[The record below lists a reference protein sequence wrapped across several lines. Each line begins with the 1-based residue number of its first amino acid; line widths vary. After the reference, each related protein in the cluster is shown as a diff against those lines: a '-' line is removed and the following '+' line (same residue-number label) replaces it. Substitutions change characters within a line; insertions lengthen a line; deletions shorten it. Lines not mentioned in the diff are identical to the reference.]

1 MSRRRIALWACAL
14 LLAGCLYFFENGTG
28 TRIVLACALLL
39 PLFPAL
45 RRALFT
51 RDREAAGS
59 ARTLFLSF
67 FRPPEEEEPGDV
79 RPYRPGDPLNRIHWK
94 LSAKRDELLVRPPVP
109 DNSRTEAAFPVPSPS
124 LQKTVNRR
132 RRLLLLLPAGVF
144 LLLLLL
150 LVLLP
155 DANRA
160 FRGVLNRLF
169 TASEQ
174 VNAYAYER
182 FPVPAGQPLWPAFL
196 LLGGML
202 AAFLAVLLVSGS
214 RLAALLLAAA
224 IVIVQVYLGLSL
236 PSWCHVA
243 LFTLFALW
251 MARRPP
257 TQKDLLLLLS
267 SVLVLSLAVVL
278 FLPGTH
284 AATEEASERVRDAL
298 SRVSEQWSGSVPEA
312 PDGEKETRHV
322 HTRSLAEGDR
332 EAGAE
337 KEYRLVTREEEQVS
351 MPRWIDWVKVILLS
365 LGAVALLVLPFLP
378 FAWLNARRKKALEA
392 REAFRS
398 GDTRLAVQSAFQ
410 HVIAWLEAADRGAGN
425 VPYRDWAEPLSRRI
439 SGEYAALFRPCAAL
453 FEQAAYSEHPLSEAD
468 RARVLSLLE
477 ETERILRSQ
486 ADRKQR
492 FRLKYV
498 ECLWV

>member
-1 MSRRRIALWACAL
+1 MALWACAV

-39 PLFPAL
+39 PLFPAV
-45 RRALFT
+45 RRTLFT
-51 RDREAAGS
+51 RDRGQAGS
-59 ARTLFLSF
+59 ARAFFLSF
-67 FRPPEEEEPGDV
+67 FRPSEEEEPGDA

-94 LSAKRDELLVRPPVP
+94 LSAKRDELLVRPPVFETV
-109 DNSRTEAAFPVPSPS
+109 RTEVPFPVPSP
-124 LQKTVNRR
+124 LPQKDGSRR

-160 FRGVLNRLF
+160 FRALLNRLF

-182 FPVPAGQPLWPAFL
+182 FPVPADQPLWPAFL

-214 RLAALLLAAA
+214 RLAALLLAAGT
-224 IVIVQVYLGLSL
+224 VLVQVYLGLSL

-251 MARRPP
+251 IARRPP
-257 TQKDLLLLLS
+257 SPKGLLLLLS

-278 FLPGTH
+278 FFPGTH

-298 SRVSEQWSGSVPEA
+298 SQAAEQWSGSVREA
-312 PDGEKETRHV
+312 PDGEKETKHV
-322 HTRSLAEGDR
+322 HTRSLVEGDR

-351 MPRWIDWVKVILLS
+351 MPRWIDWVKVVLLS
-365 LGAVALLVLPFLP
+365 LGSVALLILPFLP
-378 FAWLNARRKKALEA
+378 FAWLNARRKKALAA

-398 GDTRLAVQSAFQ
+398 EDVNLAVRAAFQ
-410 HVIAWLEAADRGAGN
+410 HVVAWLEAAGKGAGN
-425 VPYRDWAEPLSRRI
+425 LPYRDWADPLSRLV
-439 SGEYAALFRPCAAL
+439 SGEYAALFRPCADL
-453 FEQAAYSEHPLSEAD
+453 FEQAAYSTHPLSEAD

-498 ECLWV
+498 ECLWI